1 MNHQKLIDKF
11 KIYNFENSLIKLL
24 TNYLQNRN
32 QCTCIEGVCSDMMNI
47 TYGVPQGSVLGPKLF
62 LLYINDL
69 VKNIK
74 HCKYYLYADDIVIF
88 KSLRPDIIENDLSCF
103 KRDIENVYTWCM
115 DNELT
120 INIKKTKLQFFP
132 KNRNLDCHLFEN
144 THDIKIDGINLEY
157 VSSFKYLGVEI
168 DRNLTMKGQYE

>member
-11 KIYNFENSLIKLL
+11 KIYTFENSLIKLL

-32 QCTCIEGVCSDMMNI
+32 QCTCIEGVCSDVMNI

-88 KSLRPDIIENDLSCF
+88 KSLCPDITENDLSCF
-103 KRDIENVYTWCM
+103 KRDIENVYT
-115 DNELT
+115 
-120 INIKKTKLQFFP
+120 
-132 KNRNLDCHLFEN
+132 
-144 THDIKIDGINLEY
+144 
-157 VSSFKYLGVEI
+157 
-168 DRNLTMKGQYE
+168 